1 MKLVDTFKVVFM
13 AGLLGVALTGCER
26 PAPDKAATGSPGMP
40 PPPASSGA
48 SGRSSSAGSAIDD
61 SIITTKVKTAL
72 LADADVKGSDINVET
87 RQGEVMLS
95 GFVNSKTQVARAV
108 KLAGAVEGVK
118 KVTDKTAVK

>member
-26 PAPDKAATGSPGMP
+26 PAPDKAATGSPGLP
-40 PPPASSGA
+40 PPLASSGA
-48 SGRSSSAGSAIDD
+48 SGTSSSAGSAIDD

-95 GFVNSKTQVARAV
+95 GFVNSKTQVAKAV